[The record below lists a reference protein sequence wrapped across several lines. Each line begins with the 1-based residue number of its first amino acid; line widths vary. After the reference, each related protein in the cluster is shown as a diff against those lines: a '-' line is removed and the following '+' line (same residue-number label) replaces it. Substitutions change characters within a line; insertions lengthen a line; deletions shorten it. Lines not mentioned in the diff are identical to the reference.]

1 MASKRGGLGRG
12 LTELFDDQARA
23 AQARQ
28 AKGGSRSDGLDS
40 LIPTAE
46 ALAARDARINP
57 KSQDLND
64 GQDGDFGVG
73 YEVVDPAPS
82 RGLDKRGAR
91 AQKLGY
97 NRELQYLVILM
108 RDGTLVGYDGVTTN
122 EWESLENYVSTTDY
136 IESVLN
142 RYQGGA
148 WNPIYGK
155 PPQSAGQSFEQG
167 TQD

>member
-12 LTELFDDQARA
+12 LTELLDDQARA

-28 AKGGSRSDGLDS
+28 AKGGSRSDGLDV

-46 ALAARDARINP
+46 DIAIRDARVNS
-57 KSQDLND
+57 KSLSLNGAQDT
-64 GQDGDFGVG
+64 DFGVG

-97 NRELQYLVILM
+97 NRQLKYLVILM
-108 RDGTLVGYDGVTTN
+108 RDGALVGYEGVEPD
-122 EWESLENYVSTTDY
+122 EWEQLENFVSTTDY
-136 IESVLN
+136 IETVLY
-142 RYQGGA
+142 RYQGGG
-148 WNPIYGK
+148 WNTVYGK
-155 PPQSAGQSFEQG
+155 PPQSNDQNFEQG

>member
-12 LTELFDDQARA
+12 LTELLDDQARA

-28 AKGGSRSDGLDS
+28 ARGGSRSDGLDI
-40 LIPTAE
+40 LIPTQE
-46 ALAARDARINP
+46 DRDIRDARLNA
-57 KSQDLND
+57 KSRQLNT
-64 GQDGDFGVG
+64 GQDSDFGVG
-73 YEVVDPAPS
+73 YEVVDPAPT

-108 RDGTLVGYDGVTTN
+108 RDGALVGYDGVTPD
-122 EWESLENYVSTTDY
+122 EWEALGNYISTTDY
-136 IESVLN
+136 IEAVLS

-155 PPQSAGQSFEQG
+155 PPQSTTQTFEQG

>member
-1 MASKRGGLGRG
+1 MSINVPDGFYRGKNGRLYPNKRESLLDR
-12 LTELFDDQARA
+12 TKAAIEAR
-23 AQARQ
+23 
-28 AKGGSRSDGLDS
+28 SR
-40 LIPTAE
+40 
-46 ALAARDARINP
+46 
-57 KSQDLND
+57 ND
-64 GQDGDFGVG
+64 GMEAYVPDIGTDSDFGTG

-108 RDGTLVGYDGVTTN
+108 RDDSLIGYEGVTPD
-122 EWESLENYVSTTDY
+122 EWASLENYVSTTDY
-136 IESVLN
+136 IESVLS

-148 WNPIYGK
+148 WDNVYGQ
-155 PPQSAGQSFEQG
+155 PPQSTGQSFEQG

>member
-1 MASKRGGLGRG
+1 MNVPDGFYRGKNGRIYPNKRESLLDR
-12 LTELFDDQARA
+12 TKAAIEAR
-23 AQARQ
+23 
-28 AKGGSRSDGLDS
+28 SR
-40 LIPTAE
+40 
-46 ALAARDARINP
+46 
-57 KSQDLND
+57 ND
-64 GQDGDFGVG
+64 GMEEYLPTTGTDSDFGTG

-108 RDGTLVGYDGVTTN
+108 RDDSLIGYEGVTPD

-136 IESVLN
+136 IESVLS

-148 WNPIYGK
+148 WNSVYGQ
-155 PPQSAGQSFEQG
+155 PPQSTGQSFEQG

>member
-1 MASKRGGLGRG
+1 MASKSGGLGRG
-12 LTELFDDQARA
+12 LTEILDDQERA
-23 AQARQ
+23 AQARK
-28 AKGGSRSDGLDS
+28 ARGGSRSDGLDI
-40 LIPTAE
+40 LIPTEEDRAI
-46 ALAARDARINP
+46 RDARINP
-57 KSQDLND
+57 KSRDLNT
-64 GQDGDFGVG
+64 GQDDDFGVG

-108 RDGTLVGYDGVTTN
+108 RDDSLIGYEGVTPD

-136 IESVLN
+136 IESVLS
-142 RYQGGA
+142 RYQGGG
-148 WNPIYGK
+148 WNTVYGK
-155 PPQSAGQSFEQG
+155 PPQSMGQNFEEG